1 MPVQP
6 FFDPEV
12 FGLPDS
18 PGVTTQ
24 PERAAMFTFYGMQ
37 PLVGLVQVIPD
48 MGTVLESDLTPFPRE
63 DGAAAVSHRVLR
75 PIRLTMEV
83 RLGLEND
90 ISQVRAVW
98 ARIKQLWQ
106 DGTIMEVV
114 TLKDTYPNMA
124 IKRVAEITRGEY
136 WNGLSAR
143 VQLQEAQVVTVA
155 APTVPTRGL
164 GEFSREALVTD
175 SIQPSLPPEFF
186 EAPNHIAMIAQER
199 AEEDSRVRPPERVSL
214 RVLAPRFG
222 QEWGAKQDV
231 EFTYSGAR
239 IRMEL
244 RFGALF
250 SPQWTMNWEVNGIRQ
265 FTHRRVAVGT
275 PLLDSTSPFQLLVVP
290 RGELGVGAPLDENA
304 FNETHQII
312 LVNQAEVGRLGF

>member
-1 MPVQP
+1 MPIQP

-24 PERAAMFTFYGMQ
+24 AERAAMFTFYGMQ
-37 PLVGLVQVIPD
+37 PLVGLVQVIPNI
-48 MGTVLESDLTPFPRE
+48 GTVLESDLTPFPRE

-98 ARIKQLWQ
+98 VRLKQLWQ
-106 DGTIMEVV
+106 DGEIMEVV

-143 VQLQEAQVVTVA
+143 IQLQEAQVVTVA
-155 APTVPTRGL
+155 APTVPTSGL
-164 GEFSREALVTD
+164 GAHSREALRTD
-175 SIQPSLPPEFF
+175 SIQPSLPPEYFQG
-186 EAPNHIAMIAQER
+186 PTQIAMIAQER
-199 AEEDSRVRPPERVSL
+199 AEGDSRVRPPERIDL
-214 RVLAPRFG
+214 EVLAPRFG
-222 QEWGAKQDV
+222 QTWGPKQDV

-239 IRMEL
+239 VRMEL
-244 RFGALF
+244 RYGALF